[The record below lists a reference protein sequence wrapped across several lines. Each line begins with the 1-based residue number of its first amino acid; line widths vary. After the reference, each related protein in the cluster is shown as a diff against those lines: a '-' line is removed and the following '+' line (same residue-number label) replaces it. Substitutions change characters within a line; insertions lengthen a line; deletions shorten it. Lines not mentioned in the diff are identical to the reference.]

1 MSGIK
6 RLRLLRGIDMTGRD
20 LELLMSQVAQ
30 HVSGRPRV
38 NVRLWE
44 PVTSYAKAEL
54 SRSPTGT
61 AEIRINPALSYP
73 EIYKSLCHEI
83 GHLVYDWPVI
93 RPSAFHLSEPDSV
106 DDSDQA
112 RAARRASPMET
123 RADAFSEKLAA
134 FGKTASYDI
143 YIEGGLPP
151 IVSWL
156 KGLLTYPP
164 PRV

>member
-1 MSGIK
+1 
-6 RLRLLRGIDMTGRD
+6 MTGRD
-20 LELLMSQVAQ
+20 LELLMSQVAR

-83 GHLVYDWPVI
+83 GHLIYDWPVI
-93 RPSAFHLSEPDSV
+93 RPSAFHLSAPDSV

-112 RAARRASPMET
+112 RAARRVSPMEQ
-123 RADAFSEKLAA
+123 RADLFSERLAA
-134 FGKTASYDI
+134 FGKSKSYDI
-143 YIEGGLPP
+143 YTSSEEPA
-151 IVSWL
+151 IVGWL
-156 KGLLTYPP
+156 KGLLVYPP
-164 PRV
+164 PRP